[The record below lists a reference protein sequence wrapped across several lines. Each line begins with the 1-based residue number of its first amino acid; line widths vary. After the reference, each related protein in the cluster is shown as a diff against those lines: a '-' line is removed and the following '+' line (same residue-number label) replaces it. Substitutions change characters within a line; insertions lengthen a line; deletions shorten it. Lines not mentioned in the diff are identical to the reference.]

1 LDYKDIDEI
10 DDEEKDDLKRRET
23 SNTGTLVE
31 KIATLLGNED
41 TRLSEHMELINRMN
55 EQTDA
60 DKQEEYEVIVKSNEL
75 TGKIDQEMF
84 SIHKYVRDLYATKFP
99 ELSDL
104 VPHPYEY
111 AQVVKVIGN
120 KSDVSGIDL
129 SEFVP
134 QNVQLTITV
143 TATTTAGKPLP
154 PEVLKQ
160 VLEGCDAII
169 ELLNSKKKIY
179 SYVESRMNLIAPNL
193 TAIIGPE
200 IAARLMGIAGGLKE
214 LSEMP
219 SCNMQVLGVKRN
231 ILGGFASTVANMH
244 QGMLGQTDIMINTP
258 ADLKQRAIRLLAAKC
273 ALAARIDSYMTTAQ
287 SNSAEGV
294 RLREVIIK
302 KIEKWQEPPP
312 PKANKALPV
321 PEDKPRKKRGGKRY
335 RKQRERSKITEL
347 MKQKNRMVFGKAQ
360 VVDEYTGEEFGMI
373 GVSGTGQ
380 LRATVEDNQ
389 KLKKRLARKTKAQ
402 LRRIIPGQ
410 ATRRVS
416 GTQSSFAM
424 TPVQGIELVNKSTRA
439 DRVREANN
447 KYFSANAGFLMVGK
461 DKKES

>member
-1 LDYKDIDEI
+1 
-10 DDEEKDDLKRRET
+10 
-23 SNTGTLVE
+23 
-31 KIATLLGNED
+31 
-41 TRLSEHMELINRMN
+41 MN
-55 EQTDA
+55 KQTDA
-60 DKQEEYEVIVKSNEL
+60 DKAEEYDVIVKSNEL

-111 AQVVKVIGN
+111 AQVVKAIGN
-120 KSDVSGIDL
+120 KHDVSGIDL
-129 SEFVP
+129 GEFVP

-160 VLEGCDAII
+160 VLEGCEAII
-169 ELLNSKKKIY
+169 DLLNAKKGIY
-179 SYVESRMNLIAPNL
+179 TYVESRMNLIAPNL

-200 IAARLMGIAGGLKE
+200 IAARIMGIAGGLKE

-244 QGMLGQTDIMINTP
+244 QGLLGQTDIMLSTP
-258 ADLKQRAIRLLAAKC
+258 SDLKQRAIRLLAAKC

-287 SNSAEGV
+287 SDSSEGV
-294 RLREVIIK
+294 RLREVIVK

-312 PKANKALPV
+312 PKAKKALPV
-321 PEDKPRKKRGGKRY
+321 PEDKPRRRRGGKRY

-347 MKQKNRMVFGKAQ
+347 MKQKNRMVFGKQQA
-360 VVDEYTGEEFGMI
+360 VNEYTGEEFGMI
-373 GVSGTGQ
+373 GVSGTGS
-380 LRATVEDNQ
+380 LRAHVEDNQ

-402 LRRIIPGQ
+402 LRRIIPG
-410 ATRRVS
+410 ASTRKVS

-424 TPVQGIELVNKSTRA
+424 TPVQGIELVNKNNRA
-439 DRVREANN
+439 ERLRQANQ
-447 KYFSANAGFLMVGK
+447 KYFSANATFLMVGN
-461 DKKES
+461 DKKD